1 MHSII
6 DKFLARE
13 KHVCPW
19 YCCFTFDNIFRRLV
33 QKPEDV
39 LKGLVKEGMTALDI
53 GPGMGYFSIPMAK
66 LVGPGGKI
74 LALDVQEKML
84 SGLKKRAVRS
94 GVEKRIDCRL
104 VRDSHWGI
112 ADEADFALSFWMVH
126 EVPNQEEFLNSV
138 LIALKAK
145 GQYLIAEPKLHVSPK
160 NMDSTIGLAKNL
172 GFQVM
177 GEPKIFFS
185 RSVLLQKPVLPRS
198 PAVMDTSL
206 FNLRN

>member
-1 MHSII
+1 MHSIF
-6 DKFLARE
+6 DKFLVRE

-33 QKPEDV
+33 QKPEDI

-66 LVGPGGKI
+66 MVGPEGKI

-84 SGLKKRAVRS
+84 SGLKKRAVRN

-126 EVPNQEEFLNSV
+126 EVPNQEEFLSSV
-138 LIALKAK
+138 FMALKAK

-160 NMDSTIGLAKNL
+160 NMDNTIGSAKHL
-172 GFQVM
+172 GFQVI
-177 GEPKIFFS
+177 GKPKIFFS
-185 RSVLLQKPVLPRS
+185 RSVLLQKPVLPE
-198 PAVMDTSL
+198 PPL
-206 FNLRN
+206 LRTPLHSA